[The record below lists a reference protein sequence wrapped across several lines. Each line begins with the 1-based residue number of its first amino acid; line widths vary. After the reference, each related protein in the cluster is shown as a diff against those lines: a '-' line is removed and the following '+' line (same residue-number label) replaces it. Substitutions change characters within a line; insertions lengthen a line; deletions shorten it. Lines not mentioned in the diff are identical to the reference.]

1 MCCSCLWWK
10 CVLVSNGKYI
20 NGEYF
25 KVIDKNVV
33 KIFVLLYDDYNGCR
47 YKVSFCKIGMV
58 IESGLF
64 EMVF

>member
-1 MCCSCLWWK
+1 M
-10 CVLVSNGKYI
+10 VSNGKYI

>member
-1 MCCSCLWWK
+1 M
-10 CVLVSNGKYI
+10 VSNGKHT
-20 NGEYF
+20 NGEHS

-33 KIFVLLYDDYNGCR
+33 KIFVSLYDDHNGCR

-58 IESGLF
+58 IESGLS